1 MSLEI
6 LIVTGQSG
14 SGKSTAVRAFEDQG
28 YYVVDNLPTALVA
41 ELIGVIEREGQHERL
56 VLVFD
61 VRNRRSLR
69 EGPTT
74 IDELRKSH
82 PVRMIYLEASENAL
96 IRRYSETRRLHPLDI
111 GQGLRDALIEE
122 RDLLTPMREIA
133 DDTFDT
139 TDLSPHQLKA
149 RLIESLQDFSAA
161 ANLRVEMMS
170 FGFKH
175 GVPLEA
181 DTVLDVRFLPNP
193 YFEPALREGTG
204 LDSSVQQFV
213 LQHQEAQTFLERTT
227 SLLDFLVPQ
236 YQAEGKRYFTL
247 AIGCTGGRHR
257 SVTLAIRLA
266 QRLEELG
273 VEVAV
278 RHRDIQQ
285 GHRKGR
291 V

>member
-28 YYVVDNLPTALVA
+28 FYVVDNLPTALVSD
-41 ELIGVIEREGQHERL
+41 LIRVLKREGQHERL

-74 IDELRKSH
+74 IDELRKNH
-82 PVRMIYLEASENAL
+82 RVRMIYLESSENAL
-96 IRRYSETRRLHPLDI
+96 IRRYSETRRLHPLDT
-111 GQGLRDALIEE
+111 GQGLRDALTEE

-149 RLIESLQDFSAA
+149 RLLESLQDFSSAS
-161 ANLRVEMMS
+161 NLRIEVMS

-175 GVPLEA
+175 GLPLEA
-181 DTVLDVRFLPNP
+181 DSVLDVRFLPNP
-193 YFEPALREGTG
+193 YFEPALRESTG

-213 LQHQEAQTFLERTT
+213 LQHEEAQMFLERTA

-257 SVTLAIRLA
+257 SVTLAIHLA
-266 QRLEELG
+266 QRLEQLG

-278 RHRDIQQ
+278 RHRDTQPS
-285 GHRKGR
+285 HRKGR